1 MTPCIEEAT
10 RLPRVAE
17 RDLQTF
23 HILAGHPDAPL
34 SAICFHAQQSVE
46 KPLKAILTSHSVAYP
61 RTHNL
66 EELAR
71 MVAEQAVSL
80 PVPGRELR
88 RLNPF
93 AVEFRYD
100 NEVVAL
106 ITREEAGR
114 YEDLVLRW
122 AEELVSHA
130 ST

>member
-10 RLPRVAE
+10 RLLRIAE

-23 HILAGHPDAPL
+23 HILAAHPDASL

-46 KPLKAILTSHSVAYP
+46 KSLKAVLTSHGKAYP

-71 MVAEQAVSL
+71 MVAEHPLSL
-80 PVPGRELR
+80 PVPARELR

-100 NEVVAL
+100 DEVIAL

-114 YEDLVLRW
+114 YASGVLCW
-122 AEELVSHA
+122 ADEQVSQA